1 MRGVRRRHARSARS
15 RLTAGLPASYTLAAM
30 PKKEHAVLKLAK
42 AYAIAVEKHK
52 AEPTMAARRAV
63 FNAEIAL
70 LKKAQNLKEL
80 PAC

>member
-1 MRGVRRRHARSARS
+1 
-15 RLTAGLPASYTLAAM
+15 M